1 MPTEYLSRAR
11 DIAAQIDSNAIA
23 VGDGAMS
30 DDSVCLL
37 RDADLFSVMVP
48 RDVGGLELPLVDVLD
63 IFAEVSRADPSS
75 GWCYMASAVANS
87 FFGAY
92 TDQATADRMFAD
104 GVPLVAGQFA
114 PNGMGVREGDVYR
127 VTGDY
132 RFGSGVLFSDYIGLG
147 MMTDDAE
154 PQMLGSCVPK
164 DQVEFRDGWD
174 VMGLQSTASV
184 DYAIRDAQVPVG
196 AAFDIISPKVH
207 RGGDV
212 YRLGIMPLTTIG
224 HAGFSLGVAR
234 RALDEALR
242 LAAGGRLRM
251 GHATELAASDHFLI
265 SITCAESRF
274 RAAAAW
280 LRQAAAQAEDSVR
293 DARPLDN
300 TVCNAL
306 RQATVFLSHEAADV
320 VRECY
325 LHSGTEAL
333 REGPLA
339 RCFRDVHAST
349 QHFFAGQASTLD
361 MGRDLLAAAAAQLP
375 DAEGAS

>member
-1 MPTEYLSRAR
+1 MSQQYLSRAR
-11 DIAAQIDSNAIA
+11 DLADQIDANAIA

-30 DDSVCLL
+30 DDSVRLL
-37 RDADLFSVMVP
+37 RDAELFAVMAP
-48 RDVGGLELPLVDVLD
+48 RDVGGLELPLVDILD

-75 GWCYMASAVANS
+75 GWCYMATAVATA

-92 TDQATADRMFAD
+92 TDKANAERMFAN

-114 PNGMGVREGDVYR
+114 PNGMGVREGDAYR
-127 VTGDY
+127 VSGDY
-132 RFGSGVLFSDYIGLG
+132 RFGSGVLFSEFIGLG
-147 MMTDDAE
+147 MVTDDAE

-164 DQVEFRDGWD
+164 AQVEFRDGWD

-184 DYAIRDAQVPVG
+184 DYIIRDVEVPVG
-196 AAFDIISPKVH
+196 ATFDIIAPEVQ

-212 YRLGIMPLTTIG
+212 YRLGIMPLTAIG
-224 HAGFSLGVAR
+224 HSGFSLGVAR

-251 GHATELAASDHFLI
+251 GHATKLADSDHFII
-265 SITCAESRF
+265 SITRAESRY
-274 RAAAAW
+274 RAVRAW
-280 LRQAAAQAEDSVR
+280 LREAAAKAEDSVR
-293 DARPLDN
+293 DDRPLDN

-306 RQATVFLSHEAADV
+306 RQATVFLSHEAADI

-349 QHFFAGQASTLD
+349 QHFFAGQAGTLD
-361 MGRDLLAAAAAQLP
+361 MGRDLLAAAEASLP
-375 DAEGAS
+375 DADSAS